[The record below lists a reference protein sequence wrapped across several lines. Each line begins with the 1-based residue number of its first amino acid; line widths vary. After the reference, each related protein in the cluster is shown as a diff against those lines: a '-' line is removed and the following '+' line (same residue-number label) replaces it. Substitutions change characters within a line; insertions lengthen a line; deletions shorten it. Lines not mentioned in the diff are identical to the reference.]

1 MILSI
6 SNPFEH
12 LCGSIFL
19 TFYVLDGCA
28 TFLSSYA
35 VPSFRSAVDNDEIVS
50 SQDTSANSTM
60 RHPLRPRNRY

>member
-6 SNPFEH
+6 SNPFKL

-28 TFLSSYA
+28 TFLSSSA

-50 SQDTSANSTM
+50 SQDACTNSAM